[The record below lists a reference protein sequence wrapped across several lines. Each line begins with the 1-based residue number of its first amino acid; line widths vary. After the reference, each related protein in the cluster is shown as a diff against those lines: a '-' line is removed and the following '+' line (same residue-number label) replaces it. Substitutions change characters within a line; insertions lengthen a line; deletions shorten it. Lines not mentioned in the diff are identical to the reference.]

1 MDDTLQ
7 ARLDSLPVSPG
18 IYIFKDRSG
27 RLLYVGKAV
36 NLRSRVRS
44 YFQHSS
50 SDQRYFIGLLE
61 QELGDLETYIT
72 ATEKEAALLENS
84 FIKEHQPRY
93 NIKLRDDKDFI
104 SLRLNPTDA
113 WPRLEVVRR
122 PKKDG
127 ARYFGPYH
135 SATTARSILRL
146 VNRYFQLRTCT
157 DRELRSRTR
166 PCLQYQ
172 IKRCHAPCVFPVDP
186 EEYARQVRNVSLFL
200 EGRHDE
206 LVQHLTRQMQQ
217 ASEAMAYETAARCR
231 DQIQAVRSTQEK
243 QCVSLVSDIDQDVFG
258 TFRQDDKI
266 VFAVLMARRGRVVGV
281 RTFALR
287 DALLPND
294 ELLSAFINEYYQLGS
309 FVPDELLL
317 PEPIEAEQG
326 LAELLSSDR
335 GSRVKVLKPRRGSKA
350 RLLRMAMENAAH
362 AFQQKAQAIRDGQ
375 AHLEQIMQRFNL
387 PKIPKRIECVDV
399 SHSSGAD
406 TVAAI
411 VALQDGEPDTKQY
424 RGFKIRSVSDGDDY
438 GAMFEALSRRFKR
451 ATLSEQNWEAPDL
464 LVVDGGKG
472 QMGIALSALAQLGID
487 DVPVIALAKEKANA
501 LGQKMVDRIYLPG
514 RKNPIDLR
522 ESDPVSRILIRARD
536 EAHRVSN
543 RLRLK
548 QDKRTKLRSDLDEI
562 KGVGPKTRAKLLSR
576 LGSVQAIRTA
586 SADALV
592 QAGATQPQAEAIVD
606 FFKGDFQEGNQDDAN
621 SAERE
626 AIDNAFVVEE

>member
-7 ARLDSLPVSPG
+7 AKLDSLPVSPG
-18 IYIFKDRSG
+18 IYIFKDRAG
-27 RLLYVGKAV
+27 RLLYVGKAA

-44 YFQHSS
+44 YFQHSGG
-50 SDQRYFIGLLE
+50 DQRYFIGLLE

-93 NIKLRDDKDFI
+93 NVKLRDDKDFI
-104 SLRLNPTDA
+104 SLRLNPVDA

-157 DRELRSRTR
+157 DRELGLRTR

-172 IKRCHAPCVFPVDP
+172 IKRCHAPCVHQVDAH
-186 EEYARQVRNVSLFL
+186 EYARQVRNVSLFL

-206 LVQHLTRQMQQ
+206 LVQHLSRQMQQ
-217 ASEAMAYETAARCR
+217 ASEAMEYEIAARCR
-231 DQIQAVRSTQEK
+231 DQIQAVRSMLEK

-258 TFRQDDKI
+258 YFRQDQKI

-281 RTFALR
+281 RTFTLR
-287 DALLPND
+287 DAFLPND
-294 ELLSAFINEYYQLGS
+294 ELLSAFIGEYYQLGS
-309 FVPDELLL
+309 FIPDELLL
-317 PEPIEAEQG
+317 PGSIEAEQG
-326 LAELLSSDR
+326 LAELLSSER
-335 GSRVKVLKPRRGSKA
+335 ASRVNVLKPRRGPKA

-362 AFQQKAQAIRDGQ
+362 AFQQEAHAARDGQ
-375 AHLEQIMQRFNL
+375 AHLEQIKQRFDL
-387 PKIPKRIECVDV
+387 PNVPRRIECVDV

-411 VALQDGEPDTKQY
+411 VALQDGEPDTKRY
-424 RGFKIRSVSDGDDY
+424 RGFKIRSVGDGDDY

-451 ATLSEQNWEAPDL
+451 ATLSQPGWEAPDL

-472 QMGIALSALAQLGID
+472 QMGIALSALAQLDID
-487 DVPVIALAKEKANA
+487 DVSVIALAKEKADA
-501 LGQKMVDRIYLPG
+501 LGQRLVERVYLPG
-514 RKNPIDLR
+514 RKNPIELR

-543 RLRLK
+543 HLRLK
-548 QDKRTKLRSDLDEI
+548 QDKRTKFRSVLDEI
-562 KGVGPKTRAKLLSR
+562 KGIGPKTRAKLLSR
-576 LGSVQAIRTA
+576 LGSVQVIRNA
-586 SADALV
+586 SAEELL
-592 QAGATQPQAEAIVD
+592 QAGATHAQAEAIVG
-606 FFKGDFQEGNQDDAN
+606 FFQKDVQEAVLGDAN
-621 SAERE
+621 SAEKE
-626 AIDNAFVVEE
+626 AIDNAFVVDE

>member
-7 ARLDSLPVSPG
+7 AKLDSLPVSPG

-44 YFQHSS
+44 YFQQST
-50 SDQRYFIGLLE
+50 SDQRFFIGLLE

-104 SLRLNPTDA
+104 SLRLNLADA
-113 WPRLEVVRR
+113 WPRLEVIRR

-157 DRELRSRTR
+157 DRELGSRTR

-172 IKRCHAPCVFPVDP
+172 IKRCHAPCVFSVDP
-186 EEYARQVRNVSLFL
+186 QEYARQVRNVSLFL

-206 LVQHLTRQMQQ
+206 LVHHLDQQMQQ
-217 ASEAMAYETAARCR
+217 ASEAMEYEIAARCR
-231 DQIQAVRSTQEK
+231 DQIQAMRSTLEK

-258 TFRQDDKI
+258 YFRQEDKI

-294 ELLSAFINEYYQLGS
+294 ELLSAFVSEYYQLGS

-326 LAELLSSDR
+326 LAELLSSGR
-335 GSRVKVLKPRRGSKA
+335 ASRVRVLRPRRGSKA

-362 AFQQKAQAIRDGQ
+362 AFQQKAQAFRDGQ
-375 AHLEQIMQRFNL
+375 AHLEQIMQRFDL
-387 PKIPKRIECVDV
+387 PRIPKRIECVDV

-411 VALQDGEPDTKQY
+411 VALQDGEPDTKRY
-424 RGFKIRSVSDGDDY
+424 RGFKIRSVGDGDDY

-451 ATLSEQNWEAPDL
+451 ASLSQPGWEAPDL

-472 QMGIALSALAQLGID
+472 QMGIALSALAELGFED
-487 DVPVIALAKEKANA
+487 LPVIALAKEKANV
-501 LGQKMVDRIYLPG
+501 LGQKMVDRVYLPG

-548 QDKRTKLRSDLDEI
+548 QDKRGKLRSDLDAI

-576 LGSVQAIRTA
+576 LGSVQAIQSA
-586 SADALV
+586 SADELLR
-592 QAGATQPQAEAIVD
+592 AGATKRQAKAILD
-606 FFKGDFQEGNQDDAN
+606 FLQGDAREIVVDDAN

-626 AIDNAFVVEE
+626 AIDNAFLVEE